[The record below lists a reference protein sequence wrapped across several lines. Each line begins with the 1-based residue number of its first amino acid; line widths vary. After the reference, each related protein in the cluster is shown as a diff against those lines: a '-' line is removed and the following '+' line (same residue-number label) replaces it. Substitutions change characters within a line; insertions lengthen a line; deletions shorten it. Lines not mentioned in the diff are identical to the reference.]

1 MQRPLRVNNHIIV
14 LLSHL
19 CQIDKLLLGL
29 VFFLLFLILFRRSFF
44 ARNILRLG

>member
-19 CQIDKLLLGL
+19 RQIDKLLLGL
-29 VFFLLFLILFRRSFF
+29 VFFLLFLILLCRSFF